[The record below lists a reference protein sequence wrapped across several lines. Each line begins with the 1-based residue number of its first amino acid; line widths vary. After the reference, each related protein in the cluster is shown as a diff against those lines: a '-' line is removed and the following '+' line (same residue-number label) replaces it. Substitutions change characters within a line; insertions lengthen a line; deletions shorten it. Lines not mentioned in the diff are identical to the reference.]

1 VLRIKDV
8 WLRLPSYPDRIGGSE
23 IYTAVID
30 DGVPTLE
37 QFSGWLA
44 DRGLTRSLSWPAS
57 VLVRELPGTLLTI
70 PGVPFEVCDRPLF
83 TSAG

>member
-44 DRGLTRSLSWPAS
+44 DRGLTEA
-57 VLVRELPGTLLTI
+57 
-70 PGVPFEVCDRPLF
+70 
-83 TSAG
+83 